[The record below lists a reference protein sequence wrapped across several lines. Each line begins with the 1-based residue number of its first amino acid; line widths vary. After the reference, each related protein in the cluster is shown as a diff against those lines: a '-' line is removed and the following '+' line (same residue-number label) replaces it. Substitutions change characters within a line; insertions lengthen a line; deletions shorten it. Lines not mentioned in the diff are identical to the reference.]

1 MYVRIYA
8 IFYQAVL
15 LDIQHI
21 YQRIYKLLCDYL
33 SNIFFF
39 DKELF
44 SFPKSMILP
53 IKALYNF
60 SVDIVV

>member
-8 IFYQAVL
+8 IFYQVVL

-21 YQRIYKLLCDYL
+21 YQRIYKKPLCDYL

-53 IKALYNF
+53 
-60 SVDIVV
+60 